1 MLAPGP
7 VSNLIAA
14 SKFLSVLITW
24 DAPPEP
30 NGMIIAY
37 EVTYRLGGTAEV
49 VTSITDVMTTMF
61 ELPNQLPGTTVSGI
75 SVSAYTSVGRGNV
88 TAHDNVVTP
97 DPPLI
102 RELG

>member
-1 MLAPGP
+1 M
-7 VSNLIAA
+7 SNLIAA

-37 EVTYRLGGTAEV
+37 EVTYRLGGSAEV
-49 VTSITDVMTTMF
+49 TNVTDVMTTMF
-61 ELPNQLPGTTVSGI
+61 ELPNQLPGTTVSDI
-75 SVSAYTSVGRGNV
+75 SVAAYTSVGRGNV

-102 RELG
+102 REFG